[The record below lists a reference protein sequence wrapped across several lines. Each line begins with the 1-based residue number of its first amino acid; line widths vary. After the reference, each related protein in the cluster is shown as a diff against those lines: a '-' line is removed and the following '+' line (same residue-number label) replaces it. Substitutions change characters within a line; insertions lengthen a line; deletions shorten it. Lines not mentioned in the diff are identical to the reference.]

1 MPGIRTPS
9 VVESTLK
16 NSLTAIAQYQWVIW
30 LIVVLVRGVVFTMVV
45 PPWQHPDEPTH
56 FEHVRMIAEMGRLP
70 ELNDVNLSIRRDIA
84 QSMLRNQ
91 FWRDL
96 EPPQL
101 DDDSLSKVGIS
112 PLGIYTT
119 TQPRLYYQLAAAWL
133 VPWLTQPVETQLRLV
148 RMLSVLCG
156 ALIVLCAFLSASWLF
171 GRQHNLIAVVCA
183 IIVFL
188 PGFTD
193 IMSAVNN
200 DALVNLFCALF
211 LTLFA
216 WWFSHRV
223 SVLSGMLVIALM
235 VGSLA
240 AAVATKA
247 TAIVLLASVPL
258 GLLLVV
264 VIWALMKAAGNRGLR
279 KIVPLIGV
287 TLFVIAAGVSVVM
300 LIVVAT
306 QNVELEDWLSRYLRV
321 NISGTLNNLR
331 NPQLPYEQVM
341 TVIFRSYYAV
351 FGWRHVYVADWLYAV
366 PMVGSLLSMLGL
378 IAWVT
383 WLRQQDKDVQQ
394 RLLMYA
400 AFALVVVAVA
410 WLAAILRSQ
419 AEQGM
424 SQYHSHGRYA
434 YIAIIPSSILTSL
447 GLMGWLPASWRW
459 RVAISLVLTMIGFD
473 LVCFVGY
480 LVPYYYIVPILGID

>member
-1 MPGIRTPS
+1 M
-9 VVESTLK
+9 VESKQKRTLEFV
-16 NSLTAIAQYQWVIW
+16 AQYQLVIW
-30 LIVVLVRGVVFTMVV
+30 LILAFVRGVAFTFVV

-56 FEHVRMIAEMGRLP
+56 FEHVRMVAESGRLP
-70 ELNDVNLSIRRDIA
+70 ELREVDLVIRKDIA
-84 QSMLRNQ
+84 QSMLRYK
-91 FWRDL
+91 FWRDIA
-96 EPPQL
+96 PPQL
-101 DDDSLSKVGIS
+101 DDQSLSKIGTS
-112 PLGIYTT
+112 PLGIYTLS
-119 TQPRLYYQLAAAWL
+119 QPRLYYQLAAGWL
-133 VPWLTQPVETQLRLV
+133 KPWLDQPVETQLHAVRL
-148 RMLSVLCG
+148 LSVLFS
-156 ALIVLCAFLSASWLF
+156 VLVVMCAYLSANWLF
-171 GRQHNLIAVVCA
+171 NKQRHLIALVCA
-183 IIVFL
+183 LIVFL

-200 DALVNLFCALF
+200 DGLVNLFCAIF

-216 WWFSHRV
+216 WWLSHRV

-331 NPQLPYEQVM
+331 NPQLPYEQVL

-366 PMVGSLLSMLGL
+366 PMVGSFLSMLGL
-378 IAWVT
+378 GAWVAC
-383 WLRQQDKDVQQ
+383 LRKQDKELQR

-447 GLMGWLPASWRW
+447 GLMGWLPPSWRR

-473 LVCFVGY
+473 LVCFLGY